1 MSDLVLLYILT
12 GLLFLAA
19 FMKLGLAAKK
29 QEQVTVFWKVQ
40 RFIFP
45 SLMLVVLVLFQL
57 KIRDW
62 VVPGIFLGIL
72 EEIIFWFIRKK
83 STAS

>member
-45 SLMLVVLVLFQL
+45 SLMLVVLVMFQL
-57 KIRDW
+57 EIRDW

-83 STAS
+83 SAAS

>member
-1 MSDLVLLYILT
+1 MNDLVLLYILT

-40 RFIFP
+40 RFVFP

-57 KIRDW
+57 EIRDW

>member
-57 KIRDW
+57 EIRDW
-62 VVPGIFLGIL
+62 VIPGIFLGIL

>member
-1 MSDLVLLYILT
+1 MNDLVLLYILT

-29 QEQVTVFWKVQ
+29 QEQVTAFWKVQ
-40 RFIFP
+40 RFVFP

-57 KIRDW
+57 EIRDW
-62 VVPGIFLGIL
+62 VVPVIFLGIL

-83 STAS
+83 GIAS